1 MHYKRNKRWVLALF
15 VLVAAVAISVFILSS
30 NKKEGDVFVINPT
43 KNNNPSLQF
52 ESGTTYLLGANTIE
66 TKPRNN
72 EEETDNLTELLIKSY
87 ERRVSE
93 NEGLLFSD
101 EDLSTSLQESIAK
114 GLDVPWL
121 TSEDIITSND
131 NSETSQIAYTELVD
145 DALYKNFKE
154 FEGETAITALQKFL
168 EENNP
173 DLLNYL
179 IKAIPSHI
187 DDLLTLRVPS
197 LWASAHLQM
206 LNIWQEKL
214 AIYQAVVD
222 MQSDQLKAYIALQQF
237 TGVVQKDLDL
247 QIILI
252 QKYEELTQN

>member
-1 MHYKRNKRWVLALF
+1 MHYKRNKRRVLALF
-15 VLVAAVAISVFILSS
+15 VLVAAVAMSVFILTP
-30 NKKEGDVFVINPT
+30 NRKEKDVFVINPT

-52 ESGTTYLLGANTIE
+52 ESGATYLLGVSAIE
-66 TKPRNN
+66 TKPRNS

-93 NEGLLFSD
+93 NEGSLLSD
-101 EDLSTSLQESIAK
+101 EDLSANIQESIAR
-114 GLDVPWL
+114 GLNVPWL
-121 TSEDIITSND
+121 TSEDVITSND
-131 NSETSQIAYTELVD
+131 NSEAGQVAYTEFVD

-187 DDLLTLRVPS
+187 DDLLILEVPS

-222 MQSDQLKAYIALQQF
+222 MQSDPLKTYVALQQF
-237 TGVVQKDLDL
+237 TDVVQKDLDL

>member
-1 MHYKRNKRWVLALF
+1 M
-15 VLVAAVAISVFILSS
+15 
-30 NKKEGDVFVINPT
+30 
-43 KNNNPSLQF
+43 
-52 ESGTTYLLGANTIE
+52 
-66 TKPRNN
+66 
-72 EEETDNLTELLIKSY
+72 
-87 ERRVSE
+87 
-93 NEGLLFSD
+93 
-101 EDLSTSLQESIAK
+101 
-114 GLDVPWL
+114 
-121 TSEDIITSND
+121 
-131 NSETSQIAYTELVD
+131 D

-187 DDLLTLRVPS
+187 DDLLILEVPS

-222 MQSDQLKAYIALQQF
+222 MQSDPLKTYVALQQF
-237 TGVVQKDLDL
+237 TDVVQKDLDL